1 MTEDEEWERIEREIK
16 QRQAPPPAPMSLTY
30 SIKLTQ
36 GQRVKLAQLGGPK
49 WIRAMINAAV
59 VPK

>member
-49 WIRAMINAAV
+49 WIRAQIDAAR
-59 VPK
+59 K